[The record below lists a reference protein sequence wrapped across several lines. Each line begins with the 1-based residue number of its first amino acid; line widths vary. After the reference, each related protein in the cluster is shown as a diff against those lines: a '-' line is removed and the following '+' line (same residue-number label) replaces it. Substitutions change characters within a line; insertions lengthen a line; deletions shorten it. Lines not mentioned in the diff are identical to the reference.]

1 MWRILWTIFLMKI
14 TKKYSLKSKAMRK
27 TPDFRFSVFRKNLR
41 KANKCRT
48 TITKKI
54 PKFQK
59 LKISLT
65 RCENIQNI
73 TTLSLKKR
81 INASADRNYIETLSF
96 WEQNVVLRKN
106 FYIPFF
112 NLFDWLIWTK
122 IYAEGVTLSF
132 KKIGLNRTYL
142 NKPKVKSLIV
152 TSNWFIPC

>member
-1 MWRILWTIFLMKI
+1 MWRILWTIFFMKI

-27 TPDFRFSVFRKNLR
+27 TPVFRFSVFWKKLR

-73 TTLSLKKR
+73 TTLSLKKM
-81 INASADRNYIETLSF
+81 INTSADRNYEETLSF
-96 WEQNVVLRKN
+96 WEQNVVLRKTSTLC
-106 FYIPFF
+106 FRDLAICQWW
-112 NLFDWLIWTK
+112 FDFKLEPIFDTAPAASTNKACFKSGQSWLKNNQLAT
-122 IYAEGVTLSF
+122 
-132 KKIGLNRTYL
+132 
-142 NKPKVKSLIV
+142 
-152 TSNWFIPC
+152 